1 MHIESAA
8 TEIRLIV
15 VSSKLGSESRYEF
28 QFKTKTSGFTAG
40 TESHLNRMGGGP
52 RRLSGQDH
60 QVDDA
65 VLDRT
70 ADETEFVKPIAG

>member
-8 TEIRLIV
+8 TEICLII
-15 VSSKLGSESRYEF
+15 VSAKLGNEPRYEY
-28 QFKTKTSGFTAG
+28 QHHTKTGGFTAG
-40 TESHLNRMGGGP
+40 TESHRMGGEP
-52 RRLSGQDH
+52 RRLSGQVR

-70 ADETEFVKPIAG
+70 ADETELVKPIAG